1 MAVDRKEVLVESREQ
16 WRDWLRAHHAD
27 SSGIWLVTWKKR
39 AGGDRHVG
47 YDAIVEEALC
57 FGWVDSVPRTV
68 DAEHTALLLT
78 PRKPG
83 SRWSRPNKERVQRLT
98 AAGLMAPAGLQM
110 VELAKKTG
118 TWTAL
123 DEVEDLTEPPDLA
136 AALDADPEAR
146 RHWEEFPRS
155 ARRGILEWIVSAK
168 RPQTRDKR
176 IRETAELAAR
186 GERANQWPRRG

>member
-1 MAVDRKEVLVESREQ
+1 MAVDREEVLVESREQ
-16 WRDWLRAHHAD
+16 LREWLQDHHGD
-27 SSGIWLVTWKKR
+27 SPGIWLVTWKKR
-39 AGGDRHVG
+39 AGGDRHVP

-68 DAEHTALLLT
+68 DEEHSALLLT

-83 SRWSRPNKERVQRLT
+83 SRWSRPNKERVARLIE
-98 AAGLMAPAGLQM
+98 AGQMTPAGIEM

-146 RHWEEFPRS
+146 RHWDGFPRS
-155 ARRGILEWIVSAK
+155 ARRGILEWVVSAK

-186 GERANQWPRRG
+186 GERANQWPRRS